1 MTMARP
7 PLMSKLK
14 LALPALLASLALAG
28 CATGGYPG
36 ASYPGSSYPGGVYDP
51 GGYGSQYGS
60 QRFIA
65 TVQGVDARNGRLLLD
80 VGDPRSSRM
89 SRIEVL
95 FDNRTVLV
103 YQGRQYPMAGLERG
117 DEISVEAVE
126 SRGRL
131 WATRVDVV
139 RNVRDYGGGYRY

>member
-1 MTMARP
+1 MARL
-7 PLMSKLK
+7 PLVSKLK
-14 LALPALLASLALAG
+14 VAVPALLASLVLAG

-36 ASYPGSSYPGGVYDP
+36 ASYPGSSYPGSSYPGGVYDP

-80 VGDPRSSRM
+80 VGDPRSSRL

-103 YQGRQYPMAGLERG
+103 YQGR
-117 DEISVEAVE
+117 
-126 SRGRL
+126 
-131 WATRVDVV
+131 
-139 RNVRDYGGGYRY
+139 

>member
-1 MTMARP
+1 MARHP
-7 PLMSKLK
+7 WISNAK
-14 LALPALLASLALAG
+14 LAVPALLASLALAG
-28 CATGGYPG
+28 CATGGYP
-36 ASYPGSSYPGGVYDP
+36 SSSHPGSSYPGGVYDP